1 MEEHNQTQDIEE
13 AIVTFRIRIDSTK
26 GEKMKTLYPNYLSN
40 ELRYY
45 KVKEMCDYYSV
56 NVPDRESEN
65 TGFMDSIIA
74 ATETSKTEP
83 DFFEKYGYE
92 IKLLTIK

>member
-40 ELRYY
+40 
-45 KVKEMCDYYSV
+45 
-56 NVPDRESEN
+56 
-65 TGFMDSIIA
+65 
-74 ATETSKTEP
+74 
-83 DFFEKYGYE
+83 
-92 IKLLTIK
+92 